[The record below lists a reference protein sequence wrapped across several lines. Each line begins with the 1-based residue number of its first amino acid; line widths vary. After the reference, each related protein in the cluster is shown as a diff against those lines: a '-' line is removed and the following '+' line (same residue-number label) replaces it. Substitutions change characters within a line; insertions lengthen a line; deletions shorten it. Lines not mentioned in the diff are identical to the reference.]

1 MEKQVVQNKN
11 LIACKTCGVQI
22 AKSAKTCP
30 SCGAKNKSK
39 SKIKVIIPLVI
50 IIILTGLYGIK
61 IFNFNGGGATL
72 TVDGTEYSWTEYKN
86 AYHDYYLNGKT
97 TQFKDDYLPAQAE
110 ITGKIT
116 KISNSII
123 GETMKGNMPTR
134 NTLFKFE
141 MTIDDGCTYYV
152 TYGYYEQNDYDFSHL
167 SVGDKVTVKG
177 EVTEEDLFPT
187 NIVKEYLDA
196 QLKIS
201 GTLEGIVKA

>member
-1 MEKQVVQNKN
+1 MENQAVQNKN
-11 LIACKTCGVQI
+11 LITCKVCGAQI
-22 AKSAKTCP
+22 AKSAKICP

-39 SKIKVIIPLVI
+39 SKVKIIIPLVI
-50 IIILTGLYGIK
+50 LLVLAGLYGIK

-72 TVDGTEYSWTEYKN
+72 TVNGTEYSWMEYKN

-116 KISNSII
+116 KISNALI
-123 GETMKGNMPTR
+123 GETMKGNMPTK

-177 EVTEEDLFPT
+177 DVKENDLFPT
-187 NIVKEYLDA
+187 NMVNEYLDA

-201 GTLEGIVKA
+201 GTIEGIVKS

>member
-1 MEKQVVQNKN
+1 MENQVVQNKN

-72 TVDGTEYSWTEYKN
+72 TVDGTEYSWAEYKN
-86 AYHDYYLNGKT
+86 AYHDYYLNGRT

-116 KISNSII
+116 KISNAII

-141 MTIDDGCTYYV
+141 MTIDEGCTYYV
-152 TYGYYEQNDYDFSHL
+152 TYGYYEQNNYDFSHL
-167 SVGDKVTVKG
+167 SVGDTVTVKG
-177 EVTEEDLFPT
+177 EVKEKDLFPT
-187 NIVKEYLDA
+187 SIVKEYLDA
-196 QLKIS
+196 QLKIC
-201 GTLEGIVKA
+201 GTIDNIEKK

>member
-1 MEKQVVQNKN
+1 MENQAVQNKN
-11 LIACKTCGVQI
+11 LIACKTCGAQI
-22 AKSAKTCP
+22 AKSAKSCP
-30 SCGAKNKSK
+30 ACGAKNKSK

-50 IIILTGLYGIK
+50 IFILTGLYGIK

-86 AYHDYYLNGKT
+86 AYHDYYLNGRT

-116 KISNSII
+116 KISNALI
-123 GETMKGNMPTR
+123 GETMKGNMPTK